1 MRIERVNEVALLRM
15 EAGKANAIG
24 RDFLRAL
31 DALLDEVEGS
41 GARALVLTG
50 YDRYFSAGLDLP
62 SLVAFDRA
70 SLVGFIGDFGR
81 VMLRLFALPMPV
93 VAAIN
98 GHAVAGGCVIALQA
112 DHRIMAD
119 LDCRIGLNEAQLG
132 IGLPS
137 VVTETLRSQVPA
149 WALRPIALEGR
160 LFAPHEARGLELVN
174 EVVPER
180 ELLELAIERAERMSR
195 NPGAVRQIKAAL
207 RGPVIAAV
215 RATEAVEN
223 ASWVEVWFSDEGQ
236 RGLREAAAR
245 IKKR

>member
-1 MRIERVNEVALLRM
+1 MPQLFDIKRIDFEDSSKEGDMRIERVNEVALLRM

-24 RDFLRAL
+24 PTFLHAL
-31 DALLDEVEGS
+31 EALLDEVQAS

-62 SLVAFDRA
+62 SLVSLDRPA
-70 SLVGFIGDFGR
+70 LAEFIGAFGR
-81 VMLRLFALPMPV
+81 TMLRLFALPLPL

-119 LDCRIGLNEAQLG
+119 RDCRIGLNEAQLG
-132 IGLPS
+132 LGLPS

-180 ELLELAIERAERMSR
+180 ELLELADRKS
-195 NPGAVRQIKAAL
+195 V
-207 RGPVIAAV
+207 V
-215 RATEAVEN
+215 
-223 ASWVEVWFSDEGQ
+223 
-236 RGLREAAAR
+236 
-245 IKKR
+245 